1 MNYTYFVNVMLKL
14 LNKLKTK
21 RDSCNRSLQV
31 EIDKKYNAFYPQL
44 FTTVLPFSGLRKF
57 SFSLEA
63 FSVKY
68 KLKKLPWLLTSFSSS
83 VGRAW
88 ACKDEFLGSIHTYS
102 FSFFSF
108 HLPIFLF
115 WASKPVV

>member
-1 MNYTYFVNVMLKL
+1 MNYKYFVNFMFKL
-14 LNKLKTK
+14 LDKLKTK

-31 EIDKKYNAFYPQL
+31 EIDKKYNAFYSQL
-44 FTTVLPFSGLRKF
+44 FTIVLPFSGLRKF

-63 FSVKY
+63 VSVEF
-68 KLKKLPWLLTSFSSS
+68 KLKKLPGLLTSFSSS

-102 FSFFSF
+102 LSFFLSICLYSF
-108 HLPIFLF
+108 FVHQNQ
-115 WASKPVV
+115 